1 MLSSFS
7 FSEDTVGFLLEGT
20 FGEETVQQLH
30 DQIREKLQVYDTINL
45 YLEDSRIETFSLTAV
60 IENLFF
66 KLEHK
71 GQFNK
76 VALVSD
82 RKWIHLCGKIEKMLA
97 DINVK
102 SFVSEDRMEAITWIA
117 ER

>member
-30 DQIREKLQVYDTINL
+30 ARILEKFEDFETINL
-45 YLEDSRIETFSLTAV
+45 YLEDSGIETFSLTAV

-66 KLEHK
+66 KLEHNGK
-71 GQFNK
+71 FNK

-82 RKWIHLCGKIEKMLA
+82 RKWIHLCGKLEKMLG
-97 DINVK
+97 DIDIR